1 MLPWQG
7 LPEEQL
13 STLARA
19 LVLAGGV
26 ILVVAGMIRFVD
38 GRVSSYISSPLSDLT
53 PAQEGVLA
61 IVAGV
66 LALSSYRQLRMV
78 GWSVLMIVLGII
90 TGGLGGILILV
101 SGLVSLVVVHAEK
114 AVALQ
119 R

>member
-1 MLPWQG
+1 M
-7 LPEEQL
+7 PEEQL

-38 GRVSSYISSPLSDLT
+38 PLGRVSSYVNSPLSGLV

-66 LALSSYRQLRMV
+66 LALSSYRQLRMA

-101 SGLVSLVVVHAEK
+101 SGLVSLVVAHAEK
-114 AVALQ
+114 TVSLQ

>member
-1 MLPWQG
+1 M
-7 LPEEQL
+7 PEEQL

-26 ILVVAGMIRFVD
+26 ILVVAGMIRFVE
-38 GRVSSYISSPLSDLT
+38 GRVPSYISSPLSDIT

-66 LALSSYRQLRMV
+66 LALSSYRQLRMI
-78 GWSVLMIVLGII
+78 GWSVLMIVLGIV

-114 AVALQ
+114 TVKLEH
-119 R
+119 

>member
-1 MLPWQG
+1 MLPRQE

-26 ILVVAGMIRFVD
+26 ILVVAGMIAFVG
-38 GRVSSYISSPLSDLT
+38 GRVSSYISSPLSDIT

-66 LALSSYRQLRMV
+66 LALSSYRQLRMT
-78 GWSVLMIVLGII
+78 GWSVLMIVLGIV

-101 SGLVSLVVVHAEK
+101 SGLVSLVVAHAEK
-114 AVALQ
+114 TVRLEH
-119 R
+119 

>member
-1 MLPWQG
+1 MLPWQV

-26 ILVVAGMIRFVD
+26 ILVVAGMIAFV
-38 GRVSSYISSPLSDLT
+38 GGNVSSYVSSPLSGLNRS
-53 PAQEGVLA
+53 QEGVLA

-66 LALSSYRQLRMV
+66 LALSSYRQLRMT

-101 SGLVSLVVVHAEK
+101 SGLVSLVVAHAEK
-114 AVALQ
+114 TVKLE